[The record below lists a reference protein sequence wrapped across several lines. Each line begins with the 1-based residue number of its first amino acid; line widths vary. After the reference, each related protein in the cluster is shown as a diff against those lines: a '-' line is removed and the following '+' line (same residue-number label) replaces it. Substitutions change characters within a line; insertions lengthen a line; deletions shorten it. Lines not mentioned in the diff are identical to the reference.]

1 MTTSGSKLWRL
12 KFRHNGKEKKLSLG
26 AYPEVTLAEARS
38 KCEQAR
44 ARLREG
50 ADPSHEKQV
59 ARIRELGAAN
69 NFSDIADEF
78 IKKLEKENRAAAT
91 IVKSKRLAKHSSRL
105 LGQVLVAE
113 IKPFEVLAVLRKI
126 EAAGKLETARRAL
139 SFAGRVFRYAI
150 QTTRAED
157 DPTRALVGALT
168 APQTKHHS
176 AIVDPKALG
185 ALLRAIDTDIGQPA
199 TIYSLRLTPHVFQRP
214 GEVRQMEWKEVDL
227 DASVGPFLPVV

>member
-1 MTTSGSKLWRL
+1 MQAPPATGPQLADEKALYLLLTTSGSKLWRL

-59 ARIRELGAAN
+59 ARIRAKLGAAN

-91 IVKSKRLAKHSSRL
+91 IVKSKWLWVSSRL
-105 LGQVLVAE
+105 LGKGGGRE
-113 IKPFEVLAVLRKI
+113 IKPLKSWL
-126 EAAGKLETARRAL
+126 
-139 SFAGRVFRYAI
+139 Y
-150 QTTRAED
+150 
-157 DPTRALVGALT
+157 
-168 APQTKHHS
+168 
-176 AIVDPKALG
+176 
-185 ALLRAIDTDIGQPA
+185 
-199 TIYSLRLTPHVFQRP
+199 
-214 GEVRQMEWKEVDL
+214 
-227 DASVGPFLPVV
+227 